1 MGTEIWGKGI
11 LMYKWVKKYR
21 IEEDIFEEERDNI
34 LMAIEMIK
42 DEADTQ
48 FAKMTAS
55 DYKVARKE
63 HRVPYHKNLMRM
75 IEPCIKDYM
84 EEWHCEVYDMQ
95 NVWFAE
101 YRDGADFDYHSHE
114 GCNMSGV
121 VQLVLDHK
129 ENATY
134 LMNHGDLALE
144 EGDCCIFPAM
154 LPHKSPYVFD
164 GHKIV
169 IGFNFN
175 ISGSKAHS
183 DGLRD

>member
-1 MGTEIWGKGI
+1 
-11 LMYKWVKKYR
+11 MYKWVKKYK
-21 IEEDIFEEERDNI
+21 IEEDVFEEERDNI

-48 FAKMTAS
+48 FARMTAS
-55 DYKVARKE
+55 DYKVARSE
-63 HRVPYHKNLMRM
+63 QRVPYHKNLMRM
-75 IEPCIKDYM
+75 IEPCIQDYM
-84 EEWHCEVYDMQ
+84 KEWHCEVYDMQ

-101 YRDGADFDYHSHE
+101 YRNGADFDYHSHE

-121 VQLVLDHK
+121 VQLVLEHK

-134 LMNHGDLALE
+134 LMNHGDLELE

-154 LPHKSPYVFD
+154 LPHKSPFVFD

-183 DGLRD
+183 DGLRN